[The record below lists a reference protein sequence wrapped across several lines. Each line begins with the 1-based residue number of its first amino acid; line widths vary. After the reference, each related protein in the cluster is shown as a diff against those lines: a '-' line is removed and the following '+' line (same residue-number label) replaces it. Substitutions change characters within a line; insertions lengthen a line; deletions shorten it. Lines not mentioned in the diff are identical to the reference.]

1 MTVHAKPL
9 AAPSCH
15 SHPMT
20 PHWAEIVEIQAEA
33 PGVSTYWIKFQDPGV
48 QDTYFFNPGQ
58 FNILTVPGY
67 GEAAISISSDTQD
80 LESVGHTIRLA
91 GNVTNAIARLR
102 VGDTVGVRGP
112 FGSFWP
118 IEEHT
123 GKDIYIAAG
132 GIGLPPLRP
141 VIYHIMK
148 NRANYGEVVVLYGAR
163 TPQDLQFTEEY
174 EAWRSADINVMVT
187 VDRADDRWEGTVGVV
202 PLMFYHLRMKPN
214 NSVAY
219 TCGPEIMMRFVV
231 YEALARRL
239 AEEHVY
245 VSFERNMKCGF
256 GSCGHC
262 QLGPFFVCKDG
273 PIFSYHQLRPY
284 FNVEEF

>member
-1 MTVHAKPL
+1 MTVQAKPL
-9 AAPSCH
+9 VAPSCH
-15 SHPMT
+15 SHPMI
-20 PHWAEIVEIQAEA
+20 PHWAELVEIQPEA
-33 PGVSTYWIKFQDPGV
+33 PGVSTYWIKFQDPV
-48 QDTYFFNPGQ
+48 IQETYFFNPGQ
-58 FNILTVPGY
+58 FNILSVPGY

-80 LESVGHTIRLA
+80 LETVGHTVRLA
-91 GNVTNAIARLR
+91 GNVTNAIARLK

-163 TPQDLQFTEEY
+163 TPQDLQFKGEY
-174 EAWRSADINVMVT
+174 ETWRKADINVMVT

-214 NSVAY
+214 TSVAY

-239 AEEHVY
+239 TEEHVH

-273 PIFSYHQLRPY
+273 PIFSYKQLRPY
-284 FNVEEF
+284 FNVEDF

>member
-1 MTVHAKPL
+1 MTVQQTNIDTQT
-9 AAPSCH
+9 CH

-20 PHWAEIVEIQAEA
+20 PDWAEIVEIQQEA
-33 PGVSTYWIKFQDPGV
+33 PGVSTYWIKFKEQEMGESFV
-48 QDTYFFNPGQ
+48 SNPGQ

-67 GEAAISISSDTQD
+67 GEAAISISSDTRKGGPI
-80 LESVGHTIRLA
+80 GHTIRLA
-91 GNVTNAIARLR
+91 GNVTQAIARLN

-112 FGSFWP
+112 FGSCWP
-118 IEEHT
+118 IEEHH

-141 VIYHIMK
+141 VIYHIIE
-148 NRANYGEVVVLYGAR
+148 NRSDYGDVVVLYGAR
-163 TPQDLQFTEEY
+163 TPKDLQFTDEY
-174 EAWRSADINVMVT
+174 KSWREADIKVLVT
-187 VDRADDRWEGTVGVV
+187 VDHADQEWGEIVGVV
-202 PLMFYHLRMKPN
+202 PLLFYHLRMDHK
-214 NSVAY
+214 NSVIY

-231 YEALARRL
+231 YETLARRL
-239 AEEHVY
+239 PPERIF

-273 PIFSYHQLRPY
+273 PVFSYQQLQPY
-284 FNVEEF
+284 FNVEDF